1 MQILLVLFWWAWS
14 VVLSHKVC
22 TQGDT
27 SCVLGYFCGM
37 WYNVSISLQILFV
50 VYYDTVLV

>member
-37 WYNVSISLQILFV
+37 LYNVSISLQILFV